1 MIIYIGIDDTDNK
14 TSRGTGR
21 LARAIAADLGHDYR
35 LLGVTRHQLLF
46 DPRIPFT
53 AKNSSATISVEA
65 PGPEFTTPD
74 ALKTLFA
81 RVRAIMDADY
91 QPGSDPGLCVAAD
104 VPQAIIDFGRQ
115 AQQFMVD
122 QYLARQL
129 AAEHGIL
136 LQGLGGN
143 QGGVIGALASV
154 GLAASGD
161 DGRYIMVGHLRELS
175 GEMPIETILAAGVS
189 AVQTLDGEPVS
200 DILLQADKL
209 RPSRRNGMP
218 IQYVAYQDGA
228 WTPLKLD

>member
-14 TSRGTGR
+14 TSRGTGH
-21 LARAIAADLGHDYR
+21 LARRIAADLAQDYR

-46 DPRIPFT
+46 DPRIPYT
-53 AKNSSATISVEA
+53 AKNSSAAITVE
-65 PGPEFTTPD
+65 TPD
-74 ALKTLFA
+74 HDLAGSEVLKTIFA

-104 VPQAIIDFGRQ
+104 VPQAVIEFGRL
-115 AQQFMVD
+115 AQQIMVD
-122 QYLARQL
+122 QYAARQL

-143 QGGVIGALASV
+143 QGGVIGALSAV
-154 GLAASGD
+154 GLAASEN
-161 DGRYIMVGHLRELS
+161 DGRYIMIGKLRELS
-175 GEMPIETILAAGVS
+175 GEMPVESILAAGVS
-189 AVQTLDGEPVS
+189 AVQTLDGMLVA

-209 RPSRRNGMP
+209 RPARRNGKA
-218 IQYVAYQDGA
+218 IQYVENKDGA

>member
-21 LARAIAADLGHDYR
+21 LARAIAAELSLDFP

-53 AKNSSATISVEA
+53 AKNSSATIAIEA
-65 PGPEFTTPD
+65 PDD
-74 ALKTLFA
+74 AAYSSEILKTIFV
-81 RVRAIMDADY
+81 RVRALMDADY
-91 QPGSDPGLCVAAD
+91 QPGSDPGLCVAAEI
-104 VPQAIIDFGRQ
+104 PQAVIEFGKR
-115 AQQFMVD
+115 AQQVMVD
-122 QYLARQL
+122 QYAARQL

-161 DGRYIMVGHLRELS
+161 DGRYIMVGKLRELS
-175 GEMPIETILAAGVS
+175 GEMSIESILAAGVS
-189 AVQTLDGEPVS
+189 AVQTLDGEPVE

-209 RPSRRNGMP
+209 RPARRNGMP
-218 IQYVAYQDGA
+218 IQYVAFQDGA